1 MISTNNKKSNIFKIC
16 LNESHVCEYPKGALK
31 LSIVKLRWAWLEDGE
46 MKELL
51 KKSKPVDAMDIE
63 REDENENLS
72 AMFD

>member
-1 MISTNNKKSNIFKIC
+1 MDSTFSIFFEYIW
-16 LNESHVCEYPKGALK
+16 NRSHVCEYPKGALN